1 MCCTRLLPADGDG
14 YILVMN
20 DKTLEFSSKLSQFYD
35 ACKIVAGTPG
45 LQSAGSYSVP
55 KGLKIL
61 EKLADPSSLITGLE
75 HKLPVPWTQLKRV
88 FWFAD
93 FDNDESDS
101 EQALLH
107 KFFADIAIKILSER
121 LSDLQVILIMK
132 NTRYIQLQVSHT
144 SRLISNSIST
154 LDIVLNFEIA
164 LAAVFSGGK
173 IGERMLLFPQRIVYV

>member
-1 MCCTRLLPADGDG
+1 LLPADGDG

-35 ACKIVAGTPG
+35 VCKIVAGTPG
-45 LQSAGSYSVP
+45 LQSVESYSVP

-61 EKLADPSSLITGLE
+61 ENLADPSSLITGLE
-75 HKLPVPWTQLKRV
+75 HKLPVPWTKLKRV

-93 FDNDESDS
+93 FDNDESAS

-107 KFFADIAIKILSER
+107 KFFVNMAIKILSER

-132 NTRYIQLQVSHT
+132 NTRYIQLQVSDT
-144 SRLISNSIST
+144 SRLICNSISNT
-154 LDIVLNFEIA
+154 
-164 LAAVFSGGK
+164 
-173 IGERMLLFPQRIVYV
+173 